1 MPWMFYAEPHAITAE
16 KIDGMR
22 SFRKDLGLDD

>member
-1 MPWMFYAEPHAITAE
+1 MPWMFYSGADASLTD

-22 SFRKDLGLDD
+22 RFFCEDLGLD